1 MPASAADRI
10 RSLIDG
16 ALSSSRAAG
25 RDLDLHEIYLKAL
38 TRCGLGHAE
47 ALALLAEQG
56 QDPVARILHF
66 AGDSHNYA
74 VLAVEEALAAA

>member
-1 MPASAADRI
+1 MPVNAADRI

-25 RDLDLHEIYLKAL
+25 RDLDLQEIYVKAL
-38 TRCGLGHAE
+38 TRCGIGRAE
-47 ALALLAEQG
+47 ALSLLSDPTH
-56 QDPVARILHF
+56 DPVARILHF
-66 AGDSHNYA
+66 AGHSHNYA